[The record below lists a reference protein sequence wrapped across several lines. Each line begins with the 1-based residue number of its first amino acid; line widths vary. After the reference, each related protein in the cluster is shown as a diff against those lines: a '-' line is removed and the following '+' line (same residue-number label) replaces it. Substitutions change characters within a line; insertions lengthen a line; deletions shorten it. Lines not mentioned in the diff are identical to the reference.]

1 MSSESD
7 DASKRSSSE
16 HYDIVGV
23 DLDWFLIL
31 GSASSIFFG
40 FLLKIT
46 VNPPSY
52 FTLLDKTTLLT
63 ALYSVVVSTTMF
75 IMPVIYHTNHYRK
88 FDVDRFVFRTRRY
101 IMIGIICIMLAMYLS
116 WIGLGLQTTNS
127 DCIQFSFFPIH
138 LCCFSIFQGY
148 TKIFQRHKYGIS
160 NLTKTMTL
168 FAMVF
173 AKGPN
178 LKQ

>member
-116 WIGLGLQTTNS
+116 LGLVLDSKLPTLIAYS
-127 DCIQFSFFPIH
+127 LASFPF
-138 LCCFSIFQGY
+138 IFVAFRFFRD
-148 TKIFQRHKYGIS
+148 TRRFFRDTSTVFQI
-160 NLTKTMTL
+160 
-168 FAMVF
+168 
-173 AKGPN
+173 
-178 LKQ
+178 

>member
-7 DASKRSSSE
+7 DPNRSSSE
-16 HYDIVGV
+16 HYDIIGV

-52 FTLLDKTTLLT
+52 FTLLDKTTLLA

-75 IMPVIYHTNHYRK
+75 IMPIIYHTSHYRK
-88 FDVDRFVFRTRRY
+88 FDVDRFVLRTKRY
-101 IMIGIICIMLAMYLS
+101 IIIGIICVMLAMYLS
-116 WIGLGLQTTNS
+116 LGLVMNS
-127 DCIQFSFFPIH
+127 KLPIPIAH
-138 LCCFSIFQGY
+138 SLAS
-148 TKIFQRHKYGIS
+148 
-160 NLTKTMTL
+160 L
-168 FAMVF
+168 
-173 AKGPN
+173 P
-178 LKQ
+178 

>member
-7 DASKRSSSE
+7 DPLKRSSSE
-16 HYDIVGV
+16 HYDIIGV

-52 FTLLDKTTLLT
+52 FTLLDKTTLLA

-75 IMPVIYHTNHYRK
+75 IMPVIYHTSHYRK
-88 FDVDRFVFRTRRY
+88 FDVDRFVFRTKKY
-101 IMIGIICIMLAMYLS
+101 IMIGIICVMLAMYLAVLLA
-116 WIGLGLQTTNS
+116 IGHQAASSEQQGKLSLLSVNTLNHRR
-127 DCIQFSFFPIH
+127 PI
-138 LCCFSIFQGY
+138 IY
-148 TKIFQRHKYGIS
+148 
-160 NLTKTMTL
+160 
-168 FAMVF
+168 
-173 AKGPN
+173 
-178 LKQ
+178 